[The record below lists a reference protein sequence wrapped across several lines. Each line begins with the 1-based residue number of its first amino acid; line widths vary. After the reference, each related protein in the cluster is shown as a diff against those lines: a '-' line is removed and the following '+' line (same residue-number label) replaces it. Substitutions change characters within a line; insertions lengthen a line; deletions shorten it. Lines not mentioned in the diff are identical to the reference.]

1 MWQDG
6 SGEGD
11 MTETVWMA
19 EQFRAGKILS
29 KLTFNTKEEAEQF
42 TRKMGQIEPDIFW
55 RIEAIPVKLVWN

>member
-1 MWQDG
+1 
-6 SGEGD
+6 